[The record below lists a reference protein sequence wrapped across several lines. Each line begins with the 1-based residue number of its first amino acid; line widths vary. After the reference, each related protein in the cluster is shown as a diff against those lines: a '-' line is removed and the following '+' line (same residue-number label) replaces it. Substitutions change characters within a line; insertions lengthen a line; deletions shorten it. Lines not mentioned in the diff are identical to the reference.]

1 MNLESH
7 PACGPPPYAED
18 DLILLSALQHWL
30 YCPRQCALIH
40 LEQVWAENRLTAEGR
55 VLHERAHEGGDENR
69 PGVRTTRGLPVRSLR
84 LGLTGQCD
92 IVEFHQDGAILPVE
106 YKRGRP
112 KPHRADEA
120 QLCAQGMCLEEMLD
134 LPPGTIAAGHLFY
147 GQRRRR
153 TEVTFN
159 DALRRLVADTAHT
172 IHETIASGITPVAE
186 YKEKLCRACS
196 LIHLC
201 QPRAFDRKRGA
212 AAWFA
217 ARLNDA
223 GSDRS
228 ITNDAK

>member
-7 PACGPPPYAED
+7 PAGAPPPYAED

-55 VLHERAHEGGDENR
+55 VLHERAHEGADETR
-69 PGVRTTRGLPVRSLR
+69 PGVRITRGLPVHSLR
-84 LGLTGQCD
+84 LGITGQCD
-92 IVEFHQDGAILPVE
+92 IVEFHRDGAILPVE

-112 KPHRADEA
+112 KAHRADEV

-134 LPPGTIAAGHLFY
+134 LSPGTIAGGHLFY

-153 TEVTFN
+153 TEVGF
-159 DALRRLVADTAHT
+159 DDGLRRLVAETAQA
-172 IHETIASGITPVAE
+172 IHNTLVSGITPTAE
-186 YKEKLCRACS
+186 YNEKLCRACS
-196 LIHLC
+196 LINLC

-217 ARLNDA
+217 ARLNQV
-223 GSDRS
+223 GSDLS
-228 ITNDAK
+228 ITKTDE